1 MTSNLND
8 QSRYSVLNDFL
19 IEENSCQLNNQ
30 IKDEGK
36 KNDVHNQYEFTL
48 NRRNENQLDLE
59 EEKDED

>member
-36 KNDVHNQYEFTL
+36 QNEVHNQYEFTL